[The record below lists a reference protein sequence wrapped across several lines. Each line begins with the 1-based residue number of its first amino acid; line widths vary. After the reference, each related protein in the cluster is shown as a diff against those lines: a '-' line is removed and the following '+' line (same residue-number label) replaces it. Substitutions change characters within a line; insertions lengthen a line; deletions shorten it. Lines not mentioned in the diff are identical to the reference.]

1 MVVRLRAGQHRHPM
15 RVVTR
20 RTGLSADLL
29 RAWERRYQL
38 VTPSRSEG
46 GHRLYSDTDIE
57 RLRLV
62 YRATLAGRSIGQ
74 VAELTTDALA
84 ALVRQD
90 AAADAEAGRASGTTE
105 RAEPH
110 PQPSAADFLGDCLRT
125 VESLD
130 ATALDATLR
139 RAAVALPAAAF
150 LDTLVVP
157 LLERV
162 GTRWRDGTLRPV
174 HGHLVSAV
182 LRRVLD
188 RVTESASSPLAT
200 ANLVVATP
208 AGQVHEFGALLVAAT
223 AAAEGWRVTYLG
235 ADLPA
240 EDIAEAAARTGA
252 RAAALS
258 VIYPAGDP
266 ALRDELRRLRTALP
280 KDIALVVGG
289 AASSTYGAVLDEIGA
304 VRLDD
309 LTHFRAHLRTLGRSR
324 RRRR

>member
-1 MVVRLRAGQHRHPM
+1 M

-20 RTGLSADLL
+20 RTGLNADLL

-38 VTPSRSEG
+38 VAPSRSEG

-57 RLRLV
+57 RLRLL
-62 YRATLAGRSIGQ
+62 YRATLAGRNIGQ
-74 VAELTTDALA
+74 LAELSTDALA
-84 ALVRQD
+84 ALVRHD
-90 AAADAEAGRASGTTE
+90 AAADAQAGGMSAVPE

-110 PQPSAADFLGDCLRT
+110 SPPSAAAFLSDCLRA
-125 VESLD
+125 VERLE

-157 LLERV
+157 LLERA
-162 GTRWRDGTLRPV
+162 GSRWREGTLRPV
-174 HGHLVSAV
+174 HGHLVSGV
-182 LRRVLD
+182 VRRVLD

-200 ANLVVATP
+200 PNLVVATP

-252 RAAALS
+252 RAVALS
-258 VIYPAGDP
+258 TIYPAGDP
-266 ALRDELRRLRTALP
+266 ALRDEFRRLRTALP
-280 KDIALVVGG
+280 KEIALVAGG
-289 AASSTYGAVLDEIGA
+289 AASSTYAAVLDEIGA
-304 VRLDD
+304 VRLND
-309 LTHFRAHLRTLGRSR
+309 LTEFRAHLRTLGRTR
-324 RRRR
+324 RRTR

>member
-1 MVVRLRAGQHRHPM
+1 MVVRSRAGQHRHPM

-38 VTPSRSEG
+38 VAPSRSEG

-62 YRATLAGRSIGQ
+62 YRATLAGRNIGQ
-74 VAELTTDALA
+74 VAELSTHALA
-84 ALVRQD
+84 ALVRHD
-90 AAADAEAGRASGTTE
+90 AAADAEAGGASDATE

-110 PQPSAADFLGDCLRT
+110 PQPSAAAFLGDCLRT
-125 VESLD
+125 VERLD

-162 GTRWRDGTLRPV
+162 GTRWREGTLRPV
-174 HGHLVSAV
+174 HGHLVSGV

-200 ANLVVATP
+200 ANLVVGTP

-252 RAAALS
+252 RAVALS
-258 VIYPAGDP
+258 IIYPAGDP

-280 KDIALVVGG
+280 KKIALVVGG

-304 VRLDD
+304 VWLTD
-309 LTHFRAHLRTLGRSR
+309 LPHFRAHLRTLGRTR
-324 RRRR
+324 RRKR